1 MPPHPAAGAG
11 MPSVIF
17 HPRILVAATTVKGAK
32 NYTELLAQ
40 RPVLETLEVV
50 ESHLR
55 SIVPEHE
62 L

>member
-1 MPPHPAAGAG
+1 
-11 MPSVIF
+11 V
-17 HPRILVAATTVKGAK
+17 GAK

-40 RPVLETLEVV
+40 RPVLETI
-50 ESHLR
+50 ESVKRHFR